1 MPYAPPVHRP
11 FGRKQ
16 VLKHAPPSSQEQ
28 RARERFYK
36 TARWLRTREAK
47 LRRDPLCQ
55 ACLVEGRHTAANHV
69 DHRVP
74 IVDGGAATEDGN
86 LVSLCLPCHSRKTLL
101 ERQGKPA
108 PAVTTSAER
117 TFVV

>member
-1 MPYAPPVHRP
+1 MPKAPPVHRP
-11 FGRKQ
+11 FRAPTRK
-16 VLKHAPPSSQEQ
+16 HDPTPAEQ
-28 RARERFYK
+28 RKRELFYK
-36 TARWLRTREAK
+36 RAVWKRARDAK

-55 ACLVEGRHTAANHV
+55 ACLYVGVQREADHV
-69 DHRVP
+69 DHAVP
-74 IVDGGAATEDGN
+74 IAAGGALLDDAQ

-108 PAVTTSAER
+108 PPVAPSAER